1 MTFTVTGSDDI
12 CHFFVLTINL
22 GKLYIPEIFRN
33 IKYIRYGLLFAIKH
47 GDELIG
53 LILLARSHLK
63 RRKMLAI
70 LSQSLLVAVTMF
82 GIVVLWQI
90 ITGFWG

>member
-1 MTFTVTGSDDI
+1 LTKNPVKIYLFDI
-12 CHFFVLTINL
+12 Y
-22 GKLYIPEIFRN
+22 GN
-33 IKYIRYGLLFAIKH
+33 IKYISNGLVFAIKH

-53 LILLARSHLK
+53 LYLLAKSHLK

-70 LSQSLLVAVTMF
+70 LSQSLLVAATMF

-90 ITGFWG
+90 ITGFWA